1 MAWKLHSKSG
11 LDFGP
16 EKCSG
21 ILKVPEVSLCA
32 RALSDRAGMHVVICS
47 PPAVAVVSRA
57 TPSARDKRVQCVFS
71 YHPVLS
77 CAILCARMCNCAKQ
91 RSRFFG
97 FRFGH
102 ILSIYRASW
111 SSPPGPPFG
120 GSETIPFIT
129 GTFVADVTT
138 PVAK

>member
-16 EKCSG
+16 EKCSR
-21 ILKVPEVSLCA
+21 ILKVLEVFFCA
-32 RALSDRAGMHVVICS
+32 RALSDRAGVHVVICS
-47 PPAVAVVSRA
+47 PLLWRSLVVRLRQREINVCSVFLVTTLYCLA
-57 TPSARDKRVQCVFS
+57 PSCVRV
-71 YHPVLS
+71 
-77 CAILCARMCNCAKQ
+77 CAIV
-91 RSRFFG
+91 RSSDPDFFG

-138 PVAK
+138 PVTK